1 MTTQTQKSKI
11 IPAIKDQNN
20 TSVVPKNDHP
30 KEVKQDTPKEQN
42 IKKPDPKPAPAKTTK
57 KAMVEKLLKQEGG
70 VTIEEVAEKT
80 SWQHHTIR
88 GHFSTIKKS
97 GNEVI
102 NTIRDGKRYY
112 SIKSN

>member
-1 MTTQTQKSKI
+1 MTEQTQKPEI
-11 IPAIKDQNN
+11 E
-20 TSVVPKNDHP
+20 TL
-30 KEVKQDTPKEQN
+30 KQDQE
-42 IKKPDPKPAPAKTTK
+42 IKTPDPKPTSPKVTK
-57 KAMVEKLLKQEGG
+57 KAIVEKLLKQEGG

-112 SIKSN
+112 SIKSK

>member
-1 MTTQTQKSKI
+1 VNRSVHGCVNERKNHDTTNSKTKI
-11 IPAIKDQNN
+11 E
-20 TSVVPKNDHP
+20 VPKHDQKTKVP
-30 KEVKQDTPKEQN
+30 E
-42 IKKPDPKPAPAKTTK
+42 PKPKPPKVTK
-57 KAMVEKLLKQEGG
+57 KAIVEKLLKQDGG

-88 GHFSTIKKS
+88 GHFSTIKKL

-102 NTIRDGKRYY
+102 HTIRDGKRYY

>member
-1 MTTQTQKSKI
+1 MTQPTQKPKIETSKEDQK
-11 IPAIKDQNN
+11 IKA
-20 TSVVPKNDHP
+20 
-30 KEVKQDTPKEQN
+30 
-42 IKKPDPKPAPAKTTK
+42 PDPKPSPPKVTK
-57 KAMVEKLLKQEGG
+57 KAIVEKLLKQEGG

-80 SWQHHTIR
+80 SWQNHTIR

>member
-1 MTTQTQKSKI
+1 MTQQTQKPKI
-11 IPAIKDQNN
+11 G
-20 TSVVPKNDHP
+20 
-30 KEVKQDTPKEQN
+30 TPKEDQ
-42 IKKPDPKPAPAKTTK
+42 KTKAPDPKPAPPKVTK
-57 KAMVEKLLKQEGG
+57 KAIVEKLLKQEGG

-102 NTIRDGKRYY
+102 NSIRDGKRYY
-112 SIKSN
+112 SISGTKKPDLADAPLK